1 MPNQSSI
8 LLIEDSPGEYELF
21 RQALAKAR
29 LDVALFVEHD
39 TEAALHFLK
48 NRQGLPCLILLD
60 WHLRHQHG
68 DIFLKQLR
76 SQARFAAIPVVIFTT
91 SDETSDLHTAY
102 ANGANG
108 YVVKPGTFDELVDCV
123 RDLCRYWIDLN
134 RTPYLVGA
142 TC

>member
-8 LLIEDSPGEYELF
+8 LLIEDSSGECELF

-39 TEAALHFLK
+39 TEAALHFLT
-48 NRQGLPCLILLD
+48 NRQGLPSLILLD

-76 SQARFAAIPVVIFTT
+76 SQARFAAIPIVIFTI
-91 SDETSDLHTAY
+91 SDEPSDPNPAY
-102 ANGANG
+102 ANGPNG
-108 YVVKPGTFDELVDCV
+108 YVVKPGAFDELVDCV
-123 RDLCRYWIDLN
+123 RVLCRYWIDLN

>member
-8 LLIEDSPGEYELF
+8 LLIENSSGECELF
-21 RQALAKAR
+21 RLALAKAR

-48 NRQGLPCLILLD
+48 NRQGLPCLLLLD

-76 SQARFAAIPVVIFTT
+76 SQARFATIPVVIFTT
-91 SDETSDLHTAY
+91 SDETSDLHMAY